1 MKRPAAALAA
11 LVLIAC
17 TVAACGSD
25 DKEAPAGP
33 RLAVSGAYVKE
44 PPMPDMAA
52 GYFTIANTGGKA
64 DTLTGVIS
72 DIAEH
77 ATVHTTKAN
86 GAMAEAGPLA
96 VPAGGRLVLRTGGHH
111 VMLMD
116 LKRKPKT
123 GDTVTLTLRFATSP
137 PITVQAPVRP
147 ASYRPEQ

>member
-1 MKRPAAALAA
+1 MRRPAAALAA
-11 LVLIAC
+11 LVLTAG

-25 DKEAPAGP
+25 DAPVEGP

-64 DTLTGVIS
+64 DTLTGVTS

-96 VPAGGRLVLRTGGHH
+96 VPAGDRLVLRTGGYH

-123 GDTVTLTLRFATSP
+123 GDTVTLTLRFATSS